1 MVFRSSTL
9 SDGQIILND
18 GPVFREFPPQTF
30 PQLLD
35 HNDPSS
41 PTFEQRYWVN
51 TRHYKSRGPVI
62 VIDGGETSG
71 EDRLPFLDTGIADIL
86 AKATNGLGV
95 VLEHRYYGT
104 SSVSFFSREASID
117 CNTLAQVNLSRS

>member
-1 MVFRSSTL
+1 MSPQNVFRSNVLSESQQTL
-9 SDGQIILND
+9 VDD
-18 GPVFREFPPQTF
+18 GPIFPEFPPQTF

-51 TRHYKSRGPVI
+51 TRHYRAGGPVI

-104 SSVSFFSREASID
+104 V
-117 CNTLAQVNLSRS
+117 CNGRLSHD